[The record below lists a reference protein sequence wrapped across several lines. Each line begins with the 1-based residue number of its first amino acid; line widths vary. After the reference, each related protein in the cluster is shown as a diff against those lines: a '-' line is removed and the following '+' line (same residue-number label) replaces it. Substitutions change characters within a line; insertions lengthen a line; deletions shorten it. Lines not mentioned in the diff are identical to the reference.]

1 MIIDRA
7 RMDKALNAD
16 RVALPKGLNKEQI
29 HEFLLRRA
37 GKQMNWQKYT
47 IKGWVAQ
54 YGAWCNQNTHQRTGN
69 LPKITRPNWL
79 GEYGGV
85 GKVQKVCEISDLEAY
100 HVSQLLM
107 RAREILPEQVE
118 MLCMNAMCH
127 LSIRRIAEIKGVNKT
142 FVKEAITN
150 AQYYLLGLNPN
161 LRLE

>member
-1 MIIDRA
+1 
-7 RMDKALNAD
+7 
-16 RVALPKGLNKEQI
+16 
-29 HEFLLRRA
+29 
-37 GKQMNWQKYT
+37 MNWQKYT

-79 GEYGGV
+79 GEYGATPKTV
-85 GKVQKVCEISDLEAY
+85 VCEITDLEACL
-100 HVSQLLM
+100 VRQLLQK
-107 RAREILPEQVE
+107 ASEILPEQVE